1 VLWLF
6 ERGGKFM
13 HTVAQRD
20 LCVEKKKSLFILEAG
35 GGWVQK
41 LPAGQSLPH
50 SKTPDDVCCSGTSL
64 I

>member
-1 VLWLF
+1 MD
-6 ERGGKFM
+6 KKM
-13 HTVAQRD
+13 AQRD
-20 LCVEKKKSLFILEAG
+20 LCVEKKKSLLILEAG